1 MRVLLAHRFLPGHFG
16 PLARALLA
24 AGHEVVFLHQEPGEA
39 PAGARCIKI
48 QPSRGPAPQ
57 THPYLQ
63 SSERAVLLGQAAYR
77 AAHALREAGFQPEV
91 LVAHSGFGIGLYLK
105 DAFPRV
111 PLLGLF
117 EWFYRAHGS
126 DADFLPEMRPELDD
140 VLRIRTQNASIL
152 IELDAVDHGIVP
164 TRFQRSQFPAAAQ
177 AKLEVLHDGV
187 DTRFFHPLP
196 ARPDP
201 SRLRCAGLPQR
212 VPLVTYATRGLE
224 PYRGFGP
231 FLGALEIVQRERPDV
246 HAVVAGKDASFYG
259 REPPPGTSWAQLA
272 LDAHPGLDRS
282 RLHLVGVLEREDYR
296 CLLRS
301 SCAHVYLTVPFVLS
315 WSILEAMACA
325 APVVASA
332 TPPVEEVA
340 VHGREALLAPFGGT
354 EAIAEA
360 ILTLLERPQLG
371 AELGAA
377 ARARVVRDYAHETL
391 LPRHLDL
398 LDRLR
403 LSAAHLA
410 AVISSGSRTSRRS
423 IDGLQSL
430 LVSSVR

>member
-39 PAGARCIKI
+39 PAGARCIAI

-126 DADFLPEMRPELDD
+126 DADFLPEMQLEPDD
-140 VLRIRTQNASIL
+140 VLRIRTQNAAIL

-164 TRFQRSQFPAAAQ
+164 TRFQRAQFPASAQ

-187 DTRFFHPLP
+187 DTGFFHPVA

-201 SRLRCAGLPQR
+201 STLRCAVLPAGAR
-212 VPLVTYATRGLE
+212 LVTYATRGLE
-224 PYRGFGP
+224 PYRGIGP

-259 REPPPGTSWAQLA
+259 REPPPGTTWAQLE
-272 LDAHPGLDRS
+272 LDAHPGLDRD
-282 RLHLVGVLEREDYR
+282 RLHLVGVLAREDYR
-296 CLLRS
+296 DLLRAS
-301 SCAHVYLTVPFVLS
+301 AAHVYLTVPFVLS
-315 WSILEAMACA
+315 WSILEAMACG
-325 APVVASA
+325 APLVASA

-340 VHGREALLAPFGGT
+340 AHGVEALLAPFDRV

-360 ILTLLERPQLG
+360 IMMLLDRPGLG
-371 AELGAA
+371 GELGAA
-377 ARARVVRDYAHETL
+377 ARARVEREYAHEAL

-403 LSAAHLA
+403 LSVVQRDPAIL
-410 AVISSGSRTSRRS
+410 SGSRTSRRS
-423 IDGLQSL
+423 IEGLQSL
-430 LVSSVR
+430 VLSSVK